1 LQRPAG
7 RGLPVTCGRG
17 LAAADGR
24 ARVWEGGRMD
34 KVGPTEMRR
43 WMGEARVT
51 IVLSDLV
58 STVGHGVAGAR
69 LIG

>member
-1 LQRPAG
+1 VLCGWG
-7 RGLPVTCGRG
+7 RV
-17 LAAADGR
+17 AADGR
-24 ARVWEGGRMD
+24 ARVWEGGRPN
-34 KVGPTEMRR
+34 KVGPMEMHR

-58 STVGHGVAGAR
+58 STVGCGVAGAR

>member
-1 LQRPAG
+1 
-7 RGLPVTCGRG
+7 
-17 LAAADGR
+17 
-24 ARVWEGGRMD
+24 VWEGGRPN
-34 KVGPTEMRR
+34 KVGPMEMRR

-58 STVGHGVAGAR
+58 STVGCGVAGAR